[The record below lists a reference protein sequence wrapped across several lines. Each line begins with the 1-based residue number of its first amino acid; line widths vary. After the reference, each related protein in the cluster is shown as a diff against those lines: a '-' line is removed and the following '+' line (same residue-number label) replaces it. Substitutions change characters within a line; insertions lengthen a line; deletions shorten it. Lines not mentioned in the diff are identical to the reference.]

1 MTVNQ
6 EFWFTFWFTV
16 WFTANYLIISLL
28 QDGKPSKPKYYIE
41 L

>member
-1 MTVNQ
+1 MYKSVNKYLMTVNQ

-28 QDGKPSKPKYYIE
+28 
-41 L
+41 